1 MASDEEED
9 VLNQEQIAR
18 NKLKEFMKSLTKSIE
33 DYLEHKEDL
42 KRYVMWD
49 KVKQD

>member
-1 MASDEEED
+1 MAKDEDD
-9 VLNQEQIAR
+9 VLNQEQIAY
-18 NKLKEFMKSLTKSIE
+18 NKAKDFMKSLTKSIE

-49 KVKQD
+49 KVKAD